1 MSGEATS
8 CMGYGAAIGN
18 GLVGLLL
25 FFFGIVGCS
34 LVLYGAREFRLRR
47 RLKQD
52 HGVLI
57 QATVT
62 KVKETKGDDPGV
74 VYWYCTYQYH
84 CTTSDGRSRRV
95 LVERTILIPGG
106 NMPCVHYAHGDSID
120 VLMLPEDPL
129 SGRALWESLSLIGP
143 VYFVILGM
151 IAACFLSSGLVLAI
165 SHQQGDGVPSSVC
178 GWSKPAIL
186 LAVCY
191 GIPLLLVLYQ
201 WLTGGSLDY
210 ELGQFSK
217 IIEECNI
224 GSDKNDSADCKE
236 GIPEELE
243 LASVEN
249 AGMTESWGARLD

>member
-151 IAACFLSSGLVLAI
+151 IAACFLSSGLVLASPTNKVMV
-165 SHQQGDGVPSSVC
+165 SHHQCADGRPSQLSFSLFATVFHFC
-178 GWSKPAIL
+178 WFSINGLRGGHSIMSWGNFPKLLKSAIL
-186 LAVCY
+186 VVTRMT
-191 GIPLLLVLYQ
+191 VL
-201 WLTGGSLDY
+201 TARRA
-210 ELGQFSK
+210 FRR
-217 IIEECNI
+217 
-224 GSDKNDSADCKE
+224 
-236 GIPEELE
+236 
-243 LASVEN
+243 
-249 AGMTESWGARLD
+249 SWSWHRSRMRE